1 MARNDL
7 EGLGGA
13 TRDLI
18 AAARGAHEPNEL
30 NRARVRRGV
39 EVKLAAGLGLALGP
53 TASALAGATK
63 ITLVVAT
70 VGTVV
75 GAGAY
80 KAGLLPLPKHAAP
93 IVSHA
98 RPATRVA
105 VALPPAPPVEAPAPA
120 PAVEKPAPVH
130 HHARPAPAA
139 PVVSA
144 SALAE
149 ETSLIGAANTA
160 LAHHD
165 VASALALLND
175 YDHRPGAGVL
185 AEERTVTGILTLC
198 AAGRTDAAR
207 AEARHFRARWP
218 RSPLTARV
226 DGSCV
231 GAGRPASPTPSPAP
245 FH

>member
-1 MARNDL
+1 MKTD
-7 EGLGGA
+7 EPQGLGGPA
-13 TRDLI
+13 SALI

-39 EVKLAAGLGLALGP
+39 EVKLAAGIGLALGP

-63 ITLVVAT
+63 VTLVVAA

-80 KAGLLPLPKHAAP
+80 KAGLLPLPKQTAHVA
-93 IVSHA
+93 VHA
-98 RPATRVA
+98 RPSAPPVRVA
-105 VALPPAPPVEAPAPA
+105 VVAPPPAPVVAP
-120 PAVEKPAPVH
+120 VEKPAPVRRH
-130 HHARPAPAA
+130 VRPAPAA
-139 PVVSA
+139 PVASA

-149 ETSLIGAANTA
+149 ETSLLGAANTA
-160 LAHHD
+160 LAHRD
-165 VASALALLND
+165 VASALALLDD

-185 AEERTVTGILTLC
+185 AEERTVTGILVMC
-198 AAGRTDAAR
+198 AAGKTDVAR
-207 AEARHFRARWP
+207 VEARHFRARWP

-231 GAGRPASPTPSPAP
+231 GAVGLTGTSP
-245 FH
+245 